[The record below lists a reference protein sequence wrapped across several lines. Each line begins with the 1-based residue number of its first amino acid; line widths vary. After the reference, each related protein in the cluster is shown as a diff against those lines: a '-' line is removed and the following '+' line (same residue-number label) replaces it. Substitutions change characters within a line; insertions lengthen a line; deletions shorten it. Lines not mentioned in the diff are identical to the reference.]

1 MQVRKMTTKN
11 IEKNKENNLQAAET
25 VNETYVDGVA
35 SVGIR
40 QNIAKID
47 FYQASPIID
56 ENNTNEQRELRKIS
70 RRLILPISGLVE
82 LHGILDDIME
92 KMKNDTSK

>member
-1 MQVRKMTTKN
+1 VVFDKN
-11 IEKNKENNLQAAET
+11 
-25 VNETYVDGVA
+25 DGVA

-82 LHGILDDIME
+82 LHGILDDI
-92 KMKNDTSK
+92 KTTKPKNSTPYYTNF